1 MNILFPT
8 DFSET
13 AENAF
18 RFALHLTKKTGGQLT
33 LIHVYE
39 LPELGRSLQNTSR
52 EVFEMMEKESRR
64 NFQNAVE
71 KMREIADDNGFTSV
85 DFNQIMEEGHPVSRI
100 TALAKKESF
109 DVIVMGTKGA
119 TGLKEV
125 FLGSVASGVID
136 ASPCKVLS
144 IPLEASHEDD
154 VKKLAY
160 MTNYKDEEVV
170 SFNDVLDF
178 SKRLNAALCGV
189 HFEKDISDVS
199 DTEMEDWKKK
209 LRGDDQRDFHVI
221 TGEDIESSLVDF
233 YQSNQ
238 VDIIAIQPR
247 KRNFFSAIFSRS
259 LSKNIAQHLQIPL
272 LTLPAK

>member
-18 RFALHLTKKTGGQLT
+18 RFALHLTQKMGGQLT
-33 LIHVYE
+33 LLHVYE

-52 EVFEMMEKESRR
+52 EVFEMMEEESRK
-64 NFQNAVE
+64 NFQSAVK
-71 KMREIADDNGFTSV
+71 KMRKIADDKGFKSV
-85 DFNQIMEEGHPVSRI
+85 DFNQIMAEGQPVTRI
-100 TALAKKESF
+100 TTVAKKESY

-136 ASPCKVLS
+136 ASPCKVMS
-144 IPLEASHEDD
+144 IPLEASPEDN
-154 VKKLAY
+154 VNKIAY

-178 SKRLNAALCGV
+178 SIQLNASLCGV

-199 DTEMEDWKKK
+199 TSDMENWKKK
-209 LRGDDQRDFHVI
+209 LRGDDELNFHVI
-221 TGEDIESSLVDF
+221 TGEDIESSLSDF
-233 YQSNQ
+233 YSSKK

>member
-85 DFNQIMEEGHPVSRI
+85 DFNQIMAEGHPVSRI

-144 IPLEASHEDD
+144 IPLEASHKDD

-178 SKRLNAALCGV
+178 SKELNAGLCGV
-189 HFEKDISDVS
+189 HFEKDSSHVS
-199 DTEMEDWKKK
+199 ASEMEDWKKK
-209 LRGDDQRDFHVI
+209 LRGDNQLDFHVI

-233 YQSNQ
+233 YHSNQ